1 MAKKKEG
8 KKSKPDIEDLK
19 SKKDIQGLIK
29 AMGHED
35 EDVRMYA
42 SLALSDMDESVIDP
56 LINTLKK
63 SKNENLIWGAIWV
76 LSKMGKPALEP
87 LKELQEHKSEKVR
100 MNAQMALDMMYEEGK
115 VFFE

>member
-1 MAKKKEG
+1 MAKKKKDE
-8 KKSKPDIEDLK
+8 KSRPNIEELK
-19 SKKDIQGLIK
+19 SNNDVNGLIK

-42 SLALSDMDESVIDP
+42 SLALANMDESVIEP
-56 LINTLKK
+56 LINTLTK

-87 LKELQEHKSEKVR
+87 LKKLQEHKSEKVR
-100 MNAQMALDMMYEEGK
+100 MNAQMALDMIYEEGK

>member
-1 MAKKKEG
+1 MAKKKDE
-8 KKSKPDIEDLK
+8 KVKPNIEELK
-19 SKKDIQGLIK
+19 ANKDFKGLIK

-42 SLALSDMDESVIDP
+42 SLALANMDESVIDP
-56 LINTLKK
+56 LVNTLKK

-87 LKELQEHKSEKVR
+87 LKKLKEDKSEKVR

>member
-1 MAKKKEG
+1 MGKKKKDEE
-8 KKSKPDIEDLK
+8 SRPNIEELK
-19 SKKDIQGLIK
+19 ANKDIKGLIK

-42 SLALSDMDESVIDP
+42 SLALVNMDESVIDP
-56 LINTLKK
+56 LINTLTK
-63 SKNENLIWGAIWV
+63 SKNEDLIWGSIWV

-87 LKELQEHKSEKVR
+87 LKKLQKHKSEKVR
-100 MNAQMALDMMYEEGK
+100 MNAQMALDMIYEEGK

>member
-1 MAKKKEG
+1 MAKKK
-8 KKSKPDIEDLK
+8 KDKNSKPNIEELK
-19 SKKDIQGLIK
+19 ANKDSKGLIR
-29 AMGHED
+29 AMGDED

-42 SLALSDMDESVIDP
+42 SLALASMDESVIEP
-56 LINTLKK
+56 LIDTLTK
-63 SKNENLIWGAIWV
+63 SKNENIIWGSIWV

-87 LKELQEHKSEKVR
+87 LKKLQNHKSEKVR